1 MKGKRLFELL
11 KCLNK
16 TEHRQLINQCKQ
28 SSDKR
33 AVELLA
39 LLNHRNL
46 SEKAFDKQLNN
57 IKTSL
62 RFKSITEADK
72 YIRRWTDY
80 CCKEIEALIIKN
92 KFSDQ
97 SNRHYQMAV
106 HYDAL
111 NNSMLS
117 GYYCNEAISVA
128 EEHNDQQALIDMY
141 DIQLRWLGRNQN
153 KQNIR
158 QIDALLGK
166 RKKAAERA
174 YHKAMSYFYTVCSS
188 LYIDNP
194 HNHAYIKITPDKQEF
209 ENLRNSTDDE
219 YSQIL
224 YTLSEVR
231 FSFYNKP
238 VFEHSIKNLFN
249 QIASSGLTTKQKE
262 YLERSSRYIRVIGG
276 LYYGYP
282 IDAMITDTERILD
295 IMLKNRIY
303 DTVSFFF
310 LLFFLLIK
318 NEIQRYNILMNK
330 YSAMFFNNTGT
341 DYLLLLNTLKAYKT
355 NNEVNTTESLQ
366 LASYST
372 NLYVAAWSK
381 LLELSIHKK
390 NNHLHESLLKRI
402 KRFNKINSSH
412 QIIHMPLTYIINA
425 IESKTNTRG
434 VLFEYYQWIL
444 TLQNK

>member
-11 KCLNK
+11 ICLNK
-16 TEHRQLINQCKQ
+16 TEHRQLVNQCKL
-28 SSDKR
+28 SLDKR
-33 AVELLA
+33 AADLLT

-46 SEKAFDKQLNN
+46 NDKVFEKILCN
-57 IKTSL
+57 IKSS
-62 RFKSITEADK
+62 RSFKSQQEADK
-72 YIRRWTDY
+72 YIRRWIDY
-80 CCKEIEALIIKN
+80 SCKEIEALIIKN
-92 KFSDQ
+92 TFSAPA
-97 SNRHYQMAV
+97 NRYHQLAS

-111 NNSMLS
+111 NNSTLAH
-117 GYYCNEAISVA
+117 YYTFEAIAIA
-128 EEHNDQQALIDMY
+128 EAQDDHQTLIDMY

-194 HNHAYIKITPDKQEF
+194 YNQAYIKITPDKQEF
-209 ENLRNSTDDE
+209 ENLRNGTDDE

-238 VFEHSIKNLFN
+238 VFERSIKNLFN

-262 YLERSSRYIRVIGG
+262 YLERSCRYIRVIGG
-276 LYYGYP
+276 LYYGYS
-282 IDAMITDTERILD
+282 IDVMIADTERILD

-318 NEIQRYNILMNK
+318 NDVSRYNFLLNK
-330 YSAMFFNNTGT
+330 YGTVFFSNTSN
-341 DYLLLLNTLKAYKT
+341 DYLLLLQVLKDYKT
-355 NNEVNTTESLQ
+355 CNDFLMPEALQ
-366 LASYST
+366 QASYST

-381 LLELSIHKK
+381 LLELATYK
-390 NNHLHESLLKRI
+390 NSTRLHASLVKRI
-402 KRFNKINSSH
+402 KRFNKLNNTLKIINH
-412 QIIHMPLTYIINA
+412 PLTILLECIDSKKNVSPA
-425 IESKTNTRG
+425 I
-434 VLFEYYQWIL
+434 FEYYQWVL
-444 TLQNK
+444 QLQNK